1 MASVIRTLRC
11 IGQFYLVYMDVE
23 IYLVEHI
30 LTRLPVEEHGNVK

>member
-1 MASVIRTLRC
+1 MHRAILF
-11 IGQFYLVYMDVE
+11 GYMDVE